1 MSSGPFFGNVIDGRV
16 VEAASRSRLSSLDP
30 VTEQPWAEAAD
41 SGPADVDTACRAAAT
56 AFTTWR
62 RTTPRERMD
71 ALLAAAGLLAAH
83 ADELAELEVRD
94 TGKPRRVVVE
104 DEIPP
109 SLDQVRFFAG
119 AARLLE
125 GRAVGEYEE
134 GLTSGV
140 RREPVGVCGAITPW
154 NYPFMMA
161 VWKWAPA
168 VAAGNTMVL
177 KPSEQTP
184 ASTVR
189 TAELL
194 ADVLPAGVLNVVCGG
209 PAAGAALAAH
219 AGVAQVSLTGSVR
232 AGRAVAAAAADRL
245 ARTHLELGG
254 NAPAVVFADAHVQAA
269 AEGIAAG
276 AYLNAGQDCT
286 AAARVLVHR
295 DVADAFTSELSAV
308 AATTVAGGPDE
319 TDAAH
324 GPLISAEALARVEG
338 LLDRLPARAAIVAGG
353 KRLPRTGW
361 FLPATV
367 VVGVQQDDE
376 IVQAEI
382 FGPVVTVQTFDDEDE
397 ALALANGV
405 PYGLT
410 ASVWTAD
417 HARAMRWLR
426 DLEFGAVS
434 VNTHAPM
441 ASEMPHG
448 GFGRSGYG
456 KDLGLYGLEDYTRVK
471 HVAQAF

>member
-1 MSSGPFFGNVIDGRV
+1 MTPFFGNVIGGTTRPAVDG
-16 VEAASRSRLSSLDP
+16 ARLTSVDP
-30 VTEQPWAEAAD
+30 VTGEPWAEAAD
-41 SGPADVDTACRAAAT
+41 SSVADVDDACAAAVE
-56 AFTTWR
+56 AFRGWR

-71 ALLAAAGLLAAH
+71 ALLAAADLLAEH
-83 ADELAELEVRD
+83 SDELGALEVRD
-94 TGKPRRVVVE
+94 TGKPRLVVDT

-109 SLDQVRFFAG
+109 TLDQVRFFAG
-119 AARLLE
+119 AARMLE

-161 VWKWAPA
+161 AWKWAPA
-168 VAAGNTMVL
+168 IAAGNTMVL
-177 KPSEQTP
+177 KPSELTA

-194 ADVLPAGVLNVVCGG
+194 AGVLPPGVLNAVCGG
-209 PAAGAALAAH
+209 PGAGAALAGH
-219 AGVAQVSLTGSVR
+219 PSVAQVSLTGSVR

-254 NAPAVVFADAHVQAA
+254 NAPAVVFADADVLAA

-295 DVADAFTSELSAV
+295 DVASAFV
-308 AATTVAGGPDE
+308 AALVAAAAQTVAGGPE
-319 TDAAH
+319 LPDAAH
-324 GPLISAEALARVEG
+324 GPLISAEHLARVEG
-338 LLDRLPARAAIVAGG
+338 LLERLPARAAVVTGG
-353 KRLPRTGW
+353 KRLPRQGW

-367 VVGVQQDDE
+367 VVGVDQQDE
-376 IVQAEI
+376 IVQTEI
-382 FGPVVTVQTFDDEDE
+382 FGPVVTVQVFGDEDE
-397 ALALANGV
+397 ALTLANGV
-405 PYGLT
+405 DHGLT
-410 ASVWTAD
+410 ASVWTTD
-417 HARAMRWLR
+417 HARAMRFLR
-426 DLEFGAVS
+426 DLDFGAVS

-441 ASEMPHG
+441 AAEMPHG
-448 GFGRSGYG
+448 GFGASGYG
-456 KDLGLYGLEDYTRVK
+456 KDLGAYGLEDYTRLK